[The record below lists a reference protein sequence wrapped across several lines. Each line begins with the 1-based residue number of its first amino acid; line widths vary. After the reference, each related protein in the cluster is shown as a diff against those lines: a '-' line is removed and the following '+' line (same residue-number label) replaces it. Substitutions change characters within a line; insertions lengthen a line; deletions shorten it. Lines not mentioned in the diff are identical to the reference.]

1 MMLTVTPPVKLRA
14 FILTW
19 ITRLSHIGS
28 RTHNTRS
35 MLVHAEID
43 RARLAQKLV

>member
-28 RTHNTRS
+28 RTHNSRS
-35 MLVHAEID
+35 MVHAEID